1 MLANARATALPS
13 DGHPASIKSGLPLR
27 SAEGS
32 PSWSGIDPVVYHGG
46 VITQR
51 YRRTWS
57 HVSATLDYVE
67 AEHSMKVEIDSTSA
81 RISVVLEVVG
91 GKFVVDA
98 AGNSGPESD
107 LERFNE
113 GPVSILPKSFRAGGT
128 SERVRFLR
136 HLLVQVDESR
146 LQDVYDE
153 VTGSSGK
160 LIPKLMFL
168 DQRLMDLSKLIAHEC
183 QSSLSDD
190 SLFGDTL
197 ASAMMIA
204 LARSHRQKPR
214 SLARGGMAPFQ
225 LQKVQRHM
233 LDNIAKTAALSELAE
248 IVTMSVA
255 HFCRAF
261 KISTGKAPHQW
272 LIEARIETAKSL
284 LLRKEMS
291 LAHVALT
298 LGFCDQAHFTRTFS
312 KIVGTTPL
320 AWIRDKA
327 LAAHGVDAPYD
338 YEFSG

>member
-1 MLANARATALPS
+1 MLANIHAAATPSGRRPAPTKSSLPPR
-13 DGHPASIKSGLPLR
+13 PAAS
-27 SAEGS
+27 S
-32 PSWSGIDPVVYHGG
+32 PNCFGTDPVVYHGG

-51 YRRTWS
+51 YRRIWS
-57 HVSATLDYVE
+57 NVSATLDYVE
-67 AEHSMKVEIDSTSA
+67 AEHSMRVEIDPSSA

-98 AGNSGPESD
+98 AGGSVSESG

-113 GPVSILPKSFRAGGT
+113 GPVSILPKSFRAGGA

-136 HLLVQVDESR
+136 HLLVQVDEGH
-146 LQDVYDE
+146 LQDIYDE
-153 VTGSSGK
+153 VAGSPGR

-168 DQRLMDLSKLIAHEC
+168 DQRLIYLSKLIAHEC

-233 LDNIAKTAALSELAE
+233 LDNIARPIALSDLAG

-255 HFCRAF
+255 HLCRAF

-272 LIEARIETAKSL
+272 LIEARVETAKSL

-291 LAHVALT
+291 LAHVAVT

-320 AWIRDKA
+320 AWIRDKS
-327 LAAHGVDAPYD
+327 LAMHDVDALNECD
-338 YEFSG
+338 VSG